1 MEQEETPVF
10 LERDFVLVKVVF
22 CVRVVHFST
31 KFTKQ
36 EIDFSIFRLQQED
49 LFPNE
54 KNGYL
59 LIFLVS

>member
-10 LERDFVLVKVVF
+10 LERDFVVVKAVF
-22 CVRVVHFST
+22 CVRVVHIST
-31 KFTKQ
+31 KFTEQ
-36 EIDFSIFRLQQED
+36 EMDFSIFRLQQGN

-59 LIFLVS
+59 LIFLI

>member
-22 CVRVVHFST
+22 CVRVVHFSS
-31 KFTKQ
+31 KFTK
-36 EIDFSIFRLQQED
+36 EMDFSIFRLQQEV

-59 LIFLVS
+59 LIFPVS